1 MGNLAYFHRSMPE
14 SPKGREIDRI
24 ADTGATIAAR
34 GDDIE
39 SLGERMLRAA
49 DTLKMLV
56 DGQIGAGLSLDE
68 VRDQGE
74 QVHADLKRA
83 GERYRPSGTAIG
95 DYGRV
100 VAEVAPGLNRAAD
113 DCETLWET
121 VRSRAAAADDAAD
134 TPAGEDGGTD
144 VREAAAASAA
154 SSLSAAK
161 EEWEEAARRFDGYY
175 DTWDDAYD
183 GAVAG
188 LRGANEDG
196 VRDGFWDDALPFIE
210 AVVMVLEAVGI
221 LLVIAALVVGGPLVA
236 VLATVVAI
244 LALLGTIVLFA
255 KQRKDGTDLAMAI
268 IGVIPFGKFGKL
280 ADLPAIA
287 SAGSRVPRLSGFRNL
302 MLAGEEFGA
311 LRTHYDVITG
321 LAREA
326 WGSAGVRTFDTATA
340 GSRAIQRM
348 ISGAPYVI
356 ERTRATR
363 SADMLF
369 GRLLGV
375 GDSASGAGAWDLHW
389 GYRQAQVT
397 VYSVYDTVDG
407 RIEAL
412 QQDRTVDA
420 WR

>member
-24 ADTGATIAAR
+24 ADTGSAIAAR
-34 GDDIE
+34 GDRIE

-56 DGQIGAGLSLDE
+56 DGQVGAGLSLDE

-74 QVHADLKRA
+74 QVHADLRRA

-113 DCETLWET
+113 DCEALWET
-121 VRSRAAAADDAAD
+121 VRSRASAVDDAAD

-144 VREAAAASAA
+144 ARESATASAA
-154 SSLSAAK
+154 SSLTSAK

-183 GAVAG
+183 SAVAG
-188 LRGANEDG
+188 LSDANEDG
-196 VRDGFWDDALPFIE
+196 VRDGVWDDALPFID
-210 AVVMVLEAVGI
+210 AVVKVLEAVGV
-221 LLVIAALVVGGPLVA
+221 LLVLAALVVGGPLVA
-236 VLATVVAI
+236 ALATVVAI

-255 KQRKDGTDLAMAI
+255 KGRKDGKDLAMAI
-268 IGVIPFGKFGKL
+268 IGVIPFGKLGKL
-280 ADLPAIA
+280 ADLPAVA
-287 SAGSRVPRLSGFRNL
+287 SAGSRVPWLSGFRNV

-311 LRTHYDVITG
+311 LRTHYDEITR
-321 LAREA
+321 LAEHD
-326 WGSAGVRTFDTATA
+326 WGTAGIRTFDTATA

-348 ISGAPYVI
+348 ISGAPYVVDQVQL
-356 ERTRATR
+356 TR

-375 GDSASGAGAWDLHW
+375 GDSASAAGAWDLHW

-397 VYSVYDTVDG
+397 VYSVYDYVDG
-407 RIEAL
+407 RIEAV
-412 QQDRTVDA
+412 QQDRTVDS